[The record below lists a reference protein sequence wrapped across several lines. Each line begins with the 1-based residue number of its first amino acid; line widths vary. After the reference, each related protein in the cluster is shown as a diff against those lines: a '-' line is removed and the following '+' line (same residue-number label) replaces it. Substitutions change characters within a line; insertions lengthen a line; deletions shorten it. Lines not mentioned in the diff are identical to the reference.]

1 MKLENYMDIIKEA
14 ISYAEKE
21 GIVTAYNWNETLK
34 EKVVVAFGLGKFFRD
49 TYERLFQMVDVKYVC
64 DNDSTKWGKEFYGK
78 KCISPSELSQIENV
92 FVIIVMGDC
101 RSAMKHL
108 QTPPGGGY
116 YICPY
121 Q

>member
-1 MKLENYMDIIKEA
+1 MSDNRHGKIDNKKILFVNNSQKDRYK
-14 ISYAEKE
+14 
-21 GIVTAYNWNETLK
+21 K

-101 RSAMKHL
+101 RSVMKQL
-108 QTPPGGGY
+108 QTTPGGGY